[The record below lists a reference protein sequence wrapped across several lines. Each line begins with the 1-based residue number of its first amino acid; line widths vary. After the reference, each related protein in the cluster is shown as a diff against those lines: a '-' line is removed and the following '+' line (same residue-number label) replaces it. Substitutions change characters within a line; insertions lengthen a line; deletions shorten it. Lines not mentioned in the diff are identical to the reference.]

1 MKILDGERGFVKIAR
16 IWRDLAGERK
26 GEKSQN
32 VPTFW
37 EQGGKGGYLPWWL
50 RW

>member
-26 GEKSQN
+26 GGKSQN